1 MIPVRAQTTAL
12 ATGTLIP
19 LVARLTEQ
27 GDGETLRKRKLTSPA
42 TYCCVLGR
50 YDGFSKTK
58 AFYQHF
64 GESMRINEMPIAF
77 L

>member
-1 MIPVRAQTTAL
+1 MIPVRTQTTAL
-12 ATGTLIP
+12 PTGTVFP

-27 GDGETLRKRKLTSPA
+27 GDGKTLGKRKLTNLA
-42 TYCCVLGR
+42 TYCCVLDR
-50 YDGFSKTK
+50 HDGFSKTK

-64 GESMRINEMPIAF
+64 GESMRINEMPIDF